1 MATPVRFW
9 LDPICPWCWVTSLW
23 IREVAAE
30 RDLDIQWEP
39 ISLLIKNEPAEDSQ
53 YYAPVK
59 WSYGLLR
66 VLESVRTDGGN
77 AAVSELYLEY
87 GRRIHQDGEHGWDVA
102 EALAAIGIDVKHA
115 VAFDDESWDAEVLRR
130 HHEGLALVGADVG
143 TPIISIIDGDGKEV
157 GIFGPVITK
166 VPSPEVSLKVWDAIT
181 FLAQVPEFFELKRTR
196 TSGPDVRK
204 TPA

>member
-23 IREVAAE
+23 IREVAPE

-39 ISLLIKNEPAEDSQ
+39 ISLLLKNEPATDSP

-66 VLESVRTDGGN
+66 VLASVRTDGGS
-77 AAVSELYLEY
+77 AAVGELYLEM
-87 GRRIHQDGEHGWDVA
+87 GRRIHQDGQREWPVI
-102 EALAAIGIDVKHA
+102 EALEATGIDTSHA
-115 VAFDDESWDAEVLRR
+115 AAFDDESWDAEVRRR
-130 HHEGLALVGADVG
+130 HDEGLALVGNDVG
-143 TPIISIIDGDGKEV
+143 TPIISVLTDDGAEV

-166 VPSPEVSLKVWDAIT
+166 PPVGEDSLKLWDSVA
-181 FLAQVPEFFELKRTR
+181 FLARMPEFHELKRSR
-196 TSGPDVRK
+196 TTGPDVGKR
-204 TPA
+204 P

>member
-30 RDLDIQWEP
+30 RDLEIHWEP
-39 ISLLIKNEPAEDSQ
+39 ISLLIKNDPAVDSQ

-66 VLESVRTDGGN
+66 VLESVRSTDGN
-77 AAVSELYLEY
+77 AAVGALYLEY
-87 GRRIHQDGEHGWDVA
+87 GRRIHGIGENGWDVA
-102 EALAAIGIDVKHA
+102 EALAAIGIDASHA
-115 VAFDDESWDAEVLRR
+115 AAFEDEAWDAEVVRR

-143 TPIISIIDGDGKEV
+143 TPIIAITTDDGTEV

-166 VPSPEVSLKVWDAIT
+166 VPSTEISLKLWDSVT
-181 FLAQVPEFFELKRTR
+181 FLAAVPEFFELKRTR
-196 TSGPDVRK
+196 TSGPDVRL
-204 TPA
+204 